1 MSALLIHTSN
11 HLFSKPVWSHKLEAD
26 DYGCRNEEIPRGLL
40 RKVIG
45 EGILWISR
53 KEEACYKSL
62 DEGLKPTIENTVY
75 LLAVDT
81 ERRYTRG

>member
-1 MSALLIHTSN
+1 MMSVLLIHTSN
-11 HLFSKPVWSHKLEAD
+11 QTLFSKSWSRKLEAD

-45 EGILWISR
+45 EGIFWISR

-62 DEGLKPTIENTVY
+62 DEGLKLIIENTVY
-75 LLAVDT
+75 LLANAM
-81 ERRYTRG
+81 